1 MFHVNA
7 FLQLVHH
14 AVDTRLQERPTGPSL
29 APKVLSMLLAYGPTL
44 TFHQG
49 HPCEAPV
56 ALSAALLQGAES
68 SKEFEESGLDLIY
81 GF

>member
-14 AVDTRLQERPTGPSL
+14 AVDTRLQKRPAEPSL
-29 APKVLSMLLAYGPTL
+29 ALQILCMLLAHGPPL
-44 TFHQG
+44 TFHRG

-56 ALSAALLQGAES
+56 ALSAAWCQGAES
-68 SKEFEESGLDLIY
+68 SKEFEESGLVLI
-81 GF
+81 